1 MQWLNS
7 IGQYNHSQTG
17 EEFPFLRK
25 EFLNSLEQ
33 HSCINGHSGWH
44 SHYLSLE
51 NGQGLLSSF
60 IKDHSYGEY
69 VFDMSW
75 AEAYQRHGLAY
86 YPKLVIASPFS
97 PVQGPKIIGHNNL
110 LINTLDG
117 ATLTKNL
124 IEHCH
129 DQNLSGMHY
138 LFCNPQEKALLE
150 DQNWHVRHG
159 VQFHWYNNG
168 YESFDHFLHH
178 LKSRK
183 RKSIIKERQQ
193 IQAYKITTN
202 ILSGHEIQKHQL
214 EFFYTCY
221 QSTYAKRRMQGY
233 LSLEALAALIQSMP
247 DNIIL
252 MMAMHQQK
260 PIACAFYFKD
270 SENLYGRYWG
280 CIQDI
285 PALHFE
291 LCYYQGIEYCIKH
304 GLKHFDPGT
313 QGEHKISRGFEPILT
328 HSLHHL
334 LHEGFHQAVAD
345 FVKEETKNINEY
357 KNACYERLPFSL
369 QHQPEPK

>member
-7 IGQYNHSQTG
+7 IGQDNHPQTS
-17 EEFPFLRK
+17 EEFPFLQK
-25 EFLNSLEQ
+25 AFLSSLEQ
-33 HSCINGHSGWH
+33 HACINGHSGWN
-44 SHYLSLE
+44 SHYLSLK

-75 AEAYQRHGLAY
+75 AEAYQRNGLAY
-86 YPKLVIASPFS
+86 YPKLLIANPFS
-97 PVQGPKIIGHNNL
+97 PVQGPKIMGPNT
-110 LINTLDG
+110 LIDTLDG
-117 ATLTKNL
+117 AQLTQSL

-138 LFCNPQEKALLE
+138 LFCNPQEKALL
-150 DQNWHVRHG
+150 QNHNWHMRHG
-159 VQFHWYNNG
+159 VQFHWYNYSYDN
-168 YESFDHFLHH
+168 FDHFLNN

-193 IQAYKITTN
+193 IRAYKISTN
-202 ILSGHEIQKHQL
+202 ILTGHEIQAHHL
-214 EFFYTCY
+214 TFFYTCY
-221 QSTYAKRRMQGY
+221 QSTYEKRGMQGY
-233 LSLEALAALIQSMP
+233 LSIDAFASLIQNMP

-252 MMAMHQQK
+252 MMAMHEEA

-280 CIQDI
+280 SIQDI

-291 LCYYQGIEYCIKH
+291 LCYYQGIEYCIKQ

-313 QGEHKISRGFEPILT
+313 QGEHKISRGFEPIST
-328 HSLHHL
+328 YSLHHL
-334 LHEGFHQAVAD
+334 LHEGFHDAVGD
-345 FVKEETKNINEY
+345 FVKEEKININEY
-357 KNACYERLPFSL
+357 KNACYERLPFNL
-369 QHQPEPK
+369 QNQPEPK